1 MQDLQR
7 LAIKSVFW
15 VGSIKFLSQMLSWG
29 VTILLIR
36 LLSPEDYGMMAIALA
51 YKLFV
56 SIFFDL
62 SIGEAILQKAEIDH
76 RDTSTAFWICMLF
89 AILLY
94 ILTWELAH
102 VWAGFF
108 GDENLVDVIRV
119 IGLSLI
125 FLSAKEIPQRL
136 LARRFEF
143 KRRSQFEFAAAIVA
157 LVVSLVLALRG
168 YGVWALVM
176 GELAKDAVLAILI
189 IGYTRWVPKLVFSLA
204 SARELLRYGLPVT
217 WHYMLEYVSNKSD
230 SLIVGR
236 VLGQEALGYYTVAMT
251 VSRIPVS
258 KGIQIIQQVMFPLF
272 STLQQDLKEFQR
284 YYYHVCYV
292 VAVMF
297 FPVFF
302 GLLAIA
308 PEVVV
313 IILSPKWLPSLFALQ
328 VFTVLGLLLAYSGI
342 FLVIL
347 KARGNTR
354 DVVRYSVL
362 SAIILPAGFLLS
374 SRYGVDGV
382 AVSWLLVYPVLFAYL
397 FRSVAREVEVSIAS
411 TLQKVRPALTGATLM
426 LFATVAA
433 KYSLFGDEASVASM
447 AFGIVFGG
455 LVYIGYFWF
464 FSRHTFQDVRTIWK
478 SLRSK

>member
-1 MQDLQR
+1 M
-7 LAIKSVFW
+7 
-15 VGSIKFLSQMLSWG
+15 GSIKFLSQMLSWG

-62 SIGEAILQKAEIDH
+62 SIGEAILQKQEIDD

-94 ILTWELAH
+94 ILTWDLAH

-108 GDENLVDVIRV
+108 GDEKLVDIIRV

-143 KRRSQFEFAAAIVA
+143 KRRSQFEFIAAIAA
-157 LVVSLVLALRG
+157 LVASLTLALGG
-168 YGVWALVM
+168 YGVWALVI
-176 GELAKDAVLAILI
+176 GELAKDAVLAVLI
-189 IGYTRWVPKLVFSLA
+189 IGYTRWWPKLLFSLS
-204 SARELLRYGLPVT
+204 SARALLRYGLPVT

-236 VLGQEALGYYTVAMT
+236 VLGQETLGYYTVAMT
-251 VSRIPVS
+251 VSRIPVT

-272 STLQQDLKEFQR
+272 STLQRDIKEFQR

-302 GLLAIA
+302 GILAIA
-308 PEVVV
+308 PEIVEV
-313 IILSPKWLPSLFALQ
+313 ILSSKWLPSLFALQ

-347 KARGNTR
+347 KARGNTK
-354 DVVRYSVL
+354 DVVRYSVI
-362 SAIILPAGFLLS
+362 SAILLPASFLVSANYFGLN
-374 SRYGVDGV
+374 GV
-382 AVSWLLVYPVLFAYL
+382 AISWLLVYPVLFVFL
-397 FRSVAREVEVSIAS
+397 FRAVAREVGVSIAS
-411 TLQKVRPALTGATLM
+411 TLVRVRPALIGATLM
-426 LFATVAA
+426 LFAVVAV
-433 KYSLFGDEASVASM
+433 KSLLFAGQPSIASM
-447 AFGIVFGG
+447 AFGIAFGG
-455 LVYIGYFWF
+455 LVYTAYFWF
-464 FSRHTFQDVRTIWK
+464 FSRHTFADMRSIWT